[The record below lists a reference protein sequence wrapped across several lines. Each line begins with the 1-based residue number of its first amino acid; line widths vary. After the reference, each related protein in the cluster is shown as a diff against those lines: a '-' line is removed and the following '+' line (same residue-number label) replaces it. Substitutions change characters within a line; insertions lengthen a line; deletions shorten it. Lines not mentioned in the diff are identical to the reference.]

1 MSFESMIEKE
11 THEMSVSFWEGDS
24 HIFYSTCSNGN
35 MGKIVA
41 TIAKHLFLLEVS
53 HVCDGVPHGD
63 TLLSITF
70 EAFWD
75 DWVYSV
81 GGRNFTGLILMMPLE
96 GNVLAA
102 QDQFALYT
110 YLKWR
115 GEQCG
120 VGYLVYHV

>member
-1 MSFESMIEKE
+1 M
-11 THEMSVSFWEGDS
+11 VGCVLWEGDS

-63 TLLSITF
+63 TLLSIKYEEF
-70 EAFWD
+70 LAYWF
-75 DWVYSV
+75 YSV
-81 GGRNFTGLILMMPLE
+81 GGRNFVDLILMMPLE

-102 QDQFALYT
+102 
-110 YLKWR
+110 
-115 GEQCG
+115 
-120 VGYLVYHV
+120 